1 MRSRVLALDGERDVL
16 DTLVGV
22 LESSGFDVETAAD
35 GAGGFQKILDRKFDV
50 IIADLAILEVKD
62 FEFLK
67 GVVTVSP
74 STGIFALVTREKVH
88 QAVKVL
94 RHGVFDYLIKPVGFD
109 EILLRLKRLREY
121 TQLTAETRRLRKE
134 VHREYGFGNIVGA
147 SESMGKTLQTVR
159 QVTPTSDPVLLT
171 GRSGS
176 GKELFARV
184 IHFNGPRSDK
194 PFIVVNCSAF
204 VESLFESALFGHTDG
219 SFART
224 LPETEGLFEAA
235 EGGTLFLDEV
245 SEVPLHLQARLF
257 HAMEGKESAP
267 DRSTVPKCTDVR
279 LIAATNKDLRSAV
292 ESGLFQEG
300 LYRRLIANEIRLPSL
315 SERIEDIPALAEHFV
330 EKYRRVLKKSVKG
343 ITPEALRILQ
353 AYPWRG
359 EVRELEN
366 AIERALIFCEGEFID
381 APDLPADIRVGAKEE
396 PEFRGSTLKEV
407 IREFEKRY
415 ITEQLIL
422 HRGSREET
430 ARTLKIGLSS
440 LYRKIDE
447 LGIVDS

>member
-16 DTLVGV
+16 ALLVQF

-50 IIADLAILEVKD
+50 IVADLAILEVKD

-74 STGIFALVTREKVH
+74 STGIIALVTREKVH
-88 QAVKVL
+88 QALKVL

-134 VHREYGFGNIVGA
+134 VHREYGFENIVGG

-159 QVTPTSDPVLLT
+159 QVTSTSDPVLLT
-171 GRSGS
+171 GRSGT
-176 GKELFARV
+176 GKELVARV
-184 IHFNGPRSDK
+184 IHFNGPRRDK
-194 PFIVVNCSAF
+194 PFIVVNCCAF

-219 SFART
+219 SFAQT

-267 DRSTVPKCTDVR
+267 DRLAKCTDVR

-315 SERIEDIPALAEHFV
+315 SERIEDIPALADHFV
-330 EKYRRVLKKSVKG
+330 EKY
-343 ITPEALRILQ
+343 
-353 AYPWRG
+353 
-359 EVRELEN
+359 
-366 AIERALIFCEGEFID
+366 
-381 APDLPADIRVGAKEE
+381 
-396 PEFRGSTLKEV
+396 
-407 IREFEKRY
+407 
-415 ITEQLIL
+415 
-422 HRGSREET
+422 
-430 ARTLKIGLSS
+430 
-440 LYRKIDE
+440 
-447 LGIVDS
+447 